1 MSTQIHPTAV
11 VAASAELG
19 EGVIIGPY
27 AIIEENVII
36 GARTR
41 IDAHAKLNSFVR
53 MGEDNHIYSYA
64 CVGGEP
70 QDLKYHGE
78 ESWLEIGNRNRIR
91 EFSTL
96 NRGTEAGG
104 GVTRIGDNGL
114 FMSYCH
120 VAHDCHVGDNVVFS
134 NGATLAGHVEVGDY
148 AILGGLSAVHQ
159 FCRVGKHA
167 FLGAMSGMG
176 QDLPPYMLA
185 SASKGANSVVYGP
198 NAVGLRRLGA
208 SQQLIGALRQSYKTI
223 WLQKIPRQDALAQV
237 TAEFGDFPE
246 IISLVDFLRNA
257 ERGFLPGPPES
268 EQE

>member
-1 MSTQIHPTAV
+1 MGAQIHP
-11 VAASAELG
+11 AAIIAPSAEIG
-19 EGVIIGPY
+19 DGVTVGPY
-27 AIIEENVII
+27 AVIEENVII
-36 GARTR
+36 GAGSR
-41 IDAHAKLNSFVR
+41 IDAHAIIKPFVR
-53 MGEDNHIYSYA
+53 MGEDNHIYSHA

-70 QDLKYHGE
+70 QDLKFHGE

-91 EFSTL
+91 EFSTM

-104 GVTRIGDNGL
+104 GVTRIGDGGL
-114 FMSYCH
+114 FMAYCH
-120 VAHDCHVGDNVVFS
+120 VAHDCRVGDNVVFS

-208 SQQLIGALRQSYKTI
+208 SQQLIGALRQAYKTI

-246 IISLVDFLRNA
+246 IADLVDFLRDA
-257 ERGFLPGPPES
+257 ERGFLPGPPEN
-268 EQE
+268 ERE